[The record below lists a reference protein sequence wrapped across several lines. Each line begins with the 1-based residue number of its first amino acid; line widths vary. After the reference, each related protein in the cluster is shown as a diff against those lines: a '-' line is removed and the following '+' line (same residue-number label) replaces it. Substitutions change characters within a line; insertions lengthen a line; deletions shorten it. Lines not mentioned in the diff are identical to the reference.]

1 MKNLLFTLALLVSFN
16 FFGQIQTDEFKM
28 GYKKGYQEGY
38 FKSNGTSYNGVLDY
52 RNVYNLIEIT
62 DALMGDTYDDR
73 EKQKNYERGYYLGY
87 YKVCGCICSGQIAS
101 GNVRTNIK
109 RMKKINGNLSKYER
123 KIGSL
128 KTKLKKE
135 KKNYKIDKL
144 LRDIDYNQNMVM
156 LIMSSCNRFL

>member
-73 EKQKNYERGYYLGY
+73 EKNKNYERGYYLGY
-87 YKVCGCICSGQIAS
+87 YEVCGCICSGQIAS
-101 GNVRTNIK
+101 GNVRTNMK

>member
-1 MKNLLFTLALLVSFN
+1 
-16 FFGQIQTDEFKM
+16 
-28 GYKKGYQEGY
+28 
-38 FKSNGTSYNGVLDY
+38 
-52 RNVYNLIEIT
+52 LIEIT

-73 EKQKNYERGYYLGY
+73 EKNKNYERGYYLGY
-87 YKVCGCICSGQIAS
+87 YEVCGCICSGQIAS
-101 GNVRTNIK
+101 GNVRTNMK